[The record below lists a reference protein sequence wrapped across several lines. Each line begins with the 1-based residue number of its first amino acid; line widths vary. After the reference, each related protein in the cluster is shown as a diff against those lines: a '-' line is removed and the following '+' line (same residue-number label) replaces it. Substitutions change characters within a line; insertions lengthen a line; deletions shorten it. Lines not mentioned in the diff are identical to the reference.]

1 MAAPDQIA
9 AELLQHLG
17 GADNV
22 VGVEHCMTRMRI
34 APRDRDRID
43 EAAIRATDGVLGIVD
58 DDTFQIVLGPG
69 AVTRITAAFRTR
81 LAEAGGATG
90 SDAEALA
97 SRGADI
103 KASQKRRNDTPFKNL
118 IRKVANIFVPLIP
131 ALIGA
136 GIVAAVRG
144 LIVNWDAVG
153 AAPEW
158 VAGLIPA
165 LTAIGSA
172 FFAYLAIFAGI
183 NAAKEFGG
191 TPAIGGAVAAIIVF
205 PGIADVTYSLPV
217 VGEITLAPGQGGVI
231 GAIFAAVLASWI
243 ERGLRG
249 RVPDA
254 IDILVTPTLALLGSG
269 LATIFAFMPLAG
281 AIATG
286 IGSGAVWLL
295 QVSGVLAG
303 LVLGGLFLPLVMLGL
318 HQALIPIHATLI
330 EQLGFTPLLTILAMA
345 GAGQVGAAIAIWI
358 RLRRN
363 ASLRRAIK
371 GALPVGVLGVG
382 EPLIY
387 AVTLPLGRPFLT
399 ACLGG
404 AVGGAVAGAFNQFV
418 APWGA
423 TAIGPSGLAL
433 LPLLQ
438 SDAGQ
443 GYALLA
449 YVVGLLAGYVAGF
462 AITMLFGF
470 PKALLAEHG
479 GLDADDDAEAA
490 VDGAIAPTAAT
501 PGTRIAVAA
510 PAEGRIIGLDD
521 VPDAAFSQRA
531 LGDGFAVDPTSG
543 RFVSPVAG
551 TLTAIFPTGH
561 AFGVTTP
568 DGLELLVHIGLGTVA
583 LEGEG
588 FTVLRAEG
596 DVVEAG
602 DAIVEVDLDAVRGR
616 VPSLVSPVVVLNGD
630 AWPIVDRGGDAP
642 ITVAAAAPA
651 TTASDA

>member
-1 MAAPDQIA
+1 MAAPDRQIA
-9 AELLQHLG
+9 AQLLQHLG

-22 VGVEHCMTRMRI
+22 ADVEQCMTRMRVT
-34 APRDRDRID
+34 PRDRDRID
-43 EAAIRATDGVLGIVD
+43 EAAVTATDGVLGVVD
-58 DDTFQIVLGPG
+58 DETYQVVLGPG
-69 AVTRITAAFRTR
+69 AVTRITTAFRAL
-81 LAEAGGATG
+81 LAEQGAG
-90 SDAEALA
+90 AEALA
-97 SRGADI
+97 ARGADI
-103 KASQKRRNDTPFKNL
+103 KAAQQRRNDTPFKNV

-205 PGIADVTYSLPV
+205 PGIADVSYTLPF
-217 VGEITLAPGQGGVI
+217 VGDITLAPGQGGVI

-249 RVPDA
+249 RIPDA

-286 IGSGAVWLL
+286 IGSGAVQLL
-295 QVSGVLAG
+295 QVSGILAG
-303 LVLGGLFLPLVMLGL
+303 FVLGGLFLPLVMLGL

-404 AVGGAVAGAFNQFV
+404 AVGGAVAGAFNQLV

-433 LPLLQ
+433 LPLLE

-443 GYALLA
+443 GYAILA
-449 YVVGLLAGYVAGF
+449 YVVGLVAGYVGGF
-462 AITMLFGF
+462 VITMLFGF

-479 GLDADDDAEAA
+479 GADAEETPAA
-490 VDGAIAPTAAT
+490 DAVAAT
-501 PGTRIAVAA
+501 PGTRLAIAA
-510 PAEGRIIGLDD
+510 PAEGRIVSLDD
-521 VPDAAFSQRA
+521 VPDAAFAERT

-543 RFVSPVAG
+543 RFTSPVAG
-551 TLTAIFPTGH
+551 TITAMFPTGH

-568 DGLELLVHIGLGTVA
+568 EGLEVLVHVGLGTVA
-583 LEGEG
+583 LDGEG

-596 DVVEAG
+596 DVVAAG
-602 DAIVEVDLDAVRGR
+602 EPVVDVDLDAVRDR
-616 VPSLVSPVVVLNGD
+616 VRSLVSPVVVLNGA
-630 AWPIVDRGGDAP
+630 AWTIVERDGDAP
-642 ITVAAAAPA
+642 VVVAATA
-651 TTASDA
+651 TADA

>member
-1 MAAPDQIA
+1 MAASDQIA
-9 AELLQHLG
+9 AQLLQHLG

-22 VGVEHCMTRMRI
+22 VGVEQCMTRMRV

-43 EAAIRATDGVLGIVD
+43 EAAIRATDGVLGVVD

-69 AVTRITAAFRTR
+69 AVTRITTAFRAR
-81 LAEAGGATG
+81 LADAGGAQG
-90 SDAEALA
+90 ADAEALA
-97 SRGADI
+97 ARGADI
-103 KASQKRRNDTPFKNL
+103 KASQQRRNDTPFKNL

-205 PGIADVTYSLPV
+205 PGIADVTYALPF

-254 IDILVTPTLALLGSG
+254 VDILVTPTLALLGSG

-286 IGSGAVWLL
+286 IGDGAVWLL

-303 LVLGGLFLPLVMLGL
+303 FVLGGLFLPLVMLGL

-404 AVGGAVAGAFNQFV
+404 AFGGAVAGAFNQFV

-438 SDAGQ
+438 SDEGQ
-443 GYALLA
+443 GYAILA
-449 YVVGLLAGYVAGF
+449 YVVGLVVGYVAGF
-462 AITMLFGF
+462 AITMAFGF

-479 GLDADDDAEAA
+479 GAAEADADAA
-490 VDGAIAPTAAT
+490 AAPVAAT
-501 PGTRIAVAA
+501 PGTRIAIQT
-510 PAEGRIIGLDD
+510 PAEGRIVSLDD
-521 VPDAAFSQRA
+521 VPDAAFRERT

-543 RFVSPVAG
+543 RFASPVAG
-551 TLTAIFPTGH
+551 TITAIFPTGH
-561 AFGVTTP
+561 AFGVTTAE
-568 DGLELLVHIGLGTVA
+568 GLEVLVHVGLGTVA
-583 LEGEG
+583 LDGEG

-602 DAIVEVDLDAVRGR
+602 DAIVDVDLDAVRDR
-616 VPSLVSPVVVLNGD
+616 VPSLVSPVVVLNGG
-630 AWPIVDRGGDAP
+630 AWAIVERDGDAP
-642 ITVAAAAPA
+642 VVVAA
-651 TTASDA
+651 TETADA

>member
-1 MAAPDQIA
+1 MAAPEKIA

-22 VGVEHCMTRMRI
+22 VGVEQCMTRMRV

-43 EAAIRATDGVLGIVD
+43 EAAVKATDGVLGVVD
-58 DDTFQIVLGPG
+58 DETFQIVLGPG
-69 AVTRITAAFRTR
+69 AVTRITTAFRAQ
-81 LAEAGGATG
+81 LADAGVDASDEAA
-90 SDAEALA
+90 ALA
-97 SRGADI
+97 ARGADM
-103 KASQKRRNDTPFKNL
+103 KAAQKRRNDTPFKNL
-118 IRKVANIFVPLIP
+118 IRTIANIFVPLIP

-144 LIVNWDAVG
+144 LLVNWDAVG
-153 AAPEW
+153 AAPGW

-205 PGIADVTYSLPV
+205 PGIADVSYALPV

-249 RVPDA
+249 RIPDA
-254 IDILVTPTLALLGSG
+254 IDILVTPTLALLGAG

-286 IGSGAVWLL
+286 IGEGAVWLL

-303 LVLGGLFLPLVMLGL
+303 FVLGGLFLPLVMLGL

-371 GALPVGVLGVG
+371 GALPVGILGVG

-404 AVGGAVAGAFNQFV
+404 AVGGAVAGAFNQLV

-423 TAIGPSGLAL
+423 TAIGPSGWAL

-443 GYALLA
+443 GYAILA
-449 YVVGLLAGYVAGF
+449 YVVGLLAGYVGGF
-462 AITMLFGF
+462 VITMLFGF
-470 PKALLAEHG
+470 PRSLLAEHG
-479 GLDADDDAEAA
+479 GDASDASAGDAPAA
-490 VDGAIAPTAAT
+490 PVAAA
-501 PGTRIAVAA
+501 PGTRIRIAA
-510 PAEGRIIGLDD
+510 PAEGRVLSLDD
-521 VPDAAFSQRA
+521 VPDAAFRERT
-531 LGDGFAVDPTSG
+531 LGDGFAIDPTSG
-543 RFVSPVAG
+543 RFASPVAG
-551 TLTAIFPTGH
+551 TITALFPTGH
-561 AFGVTTP
+561 AFGVTTA
-568 DGLELLVHIGLGTVA
+568 DGLEVLVHIGLGTVA

-602 DAIVEVDLDAVRGR
+602 DAIVDVDLDAVRDR

-630 AWPIVDRGGDAP
+630 AWSIVDRDGDAP
-642 ITVAAAAPA
+642 VTVAATA
-651 TTASDA
+651 TAGA

>member
-9 AELLQHLG
+9 AQLLQHLG
-17 GADNV
+17 GAENV
-22 VGVEHCMTRMRI
+22 AGVEQCMTRMRVT
-34 APRDRDRID
+34 PVDRARID
-43 EAAIRATDGVLGIVD
+43 ESAVRGTDGVLGIVD
-58 DDTFQIVLGPG
+58 DETFQIVLGPG
-69 AVTRITAAFRTR
+69 AVTRITTAFRAR
-81 LAEAGGATG
+81 LSAGG
-90 SDAEALA
+90 SDAQALA
-97 SRGADI
+97 ARGADI
-103 KASQKRRNDTPFKNL
+103 KAAQRRRNDTPFKNL
-118 IRKVANIFVPLIP
+118 IRKIANIFVPLIP

-144 LIVNWDAVG
+144 LLVNWDAVG
-153 AAPEW
+153 AAPAW

-191 TPAIGGAVAAIIVF
+191 TPALGGAVAAIIVF
-205 PGIADVTYSLPV
+205 PGIADVTYALPV

-249 RVPDA
+249 RIPDA

-295 QVSGVLAG
+295 QVSGILAG
-303 LVLGGLFLPLVMLGL
+303 FVLGGLFLPLVMLGL

-404 AVGGAVAGAFNQFV
+404 AVGGAVAGAFNQLV

-423 TAIGPSGLAL
+423 TAIGPSGWAL

-443 GYALLA
+443 GYAILA
-449 YVVGLLAGYVAGF
+449 YAIGLLAGYVGGF
-462 AITMLFGF
+462 VITMLFGF

-479 GLDADDDAEAA
+479 GAVDADAESAA
-490 VDGAIAPTAAT
+490 ATPSTSPT
-501 PGTRIAVAA
+501 PGTRIAIAA
-510 PAEGRIIGLDD
+510 PAEGRILSLDD
-521 VPDAAFSQRA
+521 VPDAAFRERT

-543 RFVSPVAG
+543 RFASPVAG
-551 TLTAIFPTGH
+551 TITALFPTGH

-568 DGLELLVHIGLGTVA
+568 EGLEVLVHVGLGTVA
-583 LEGEG
+583 LGGEG

-602 DAIVEVDLDAVRGR
+602 DAVVDVDLDAIRDR
-616 VPSLVSPVVVLNGD
+616 VPSLVSPVVVLNGGAWAIVERD
-630 AWPIVDRGGDAP
+630 AEAP
-642 ITVAAAAPA
+642 VVVAASAAA
-651 TTASDA
+651 DA

>member
-9 AELLQHLG
+9 AQLLQHLG

-22 VGVEHCMTRMRI
+22 AGVEQCMTRMRVT
-34 APRDRDRID
+34 PRDRDRID
-43 EAAIRATDGVLGIVD
+43 EAAVKATDGVLGVVD
-58 DDTFQIVLGPG
+58 DETYQVVLGPG
-69 AVTRITAAFRTR
+69 AVTRITTAFRAL
-81 LAEAGGATG
+81 LAEQGT
-90 SDAEALA
+90 DAEALA
-97 SRGADI
+97 ARGADI
-103 KASQKRRNDTPFKNL
+103 KATQRRRNDTPFKNL

-205 PGIADVTYSLPV
+205 PGIADVSYTLPV
-217 VGEITLAPGQGGVI
+217 VGDITLAPGQGGVI

-249 RVPDA
+249 RIPDA

-286 IGSGAVWLL
+286 IGDGAVWLL

-303 LVLGGLFLPLVMLGL
+303 FVLGGLFLPLVMLGL

-404 AVGGAVAGAFNQFV
+404 AFGGAVAGAFNQFV

-438 SDAGQ
+438 SDEGQ
-443 GYALLA
+443 GYAILA
-449 YVVGLLAGYVAGF
+449 YVVGLVVGYVAGF
-462 AITMLFGF
+462 AITMAFGF

-479 GLDADDDAEAA
+479 GAVETDADAAPAVAPVAA
-490 VDGAIAPTAAT
+490 V
-501 PGTRIAVAA
+501 PGTRIAIAA
-510 PAEGRIIGLDD
+510 PAEGRIVSLDD
-521 VPDAAFSQRA
+521 VPDAAFRERT

-543 RFVSPVAG
+543 RFASPVAG
-551 TLTAIFPTGH
+551 TITAIFPTGH

-568 DGLELLVHIGLGTVA
+568 EGLEVLVHVGLGTVA
-583 LEGEG
+583 LDGEG

-596 DVVEAG
+596 DVVAAG
-602 DAIVEVDLDAVRGR
+602 DAIVDVDLDAVRDR
-616 VPSLVSPVVVLNGD
+616 VPSLVSPVVVLNGA
-630 AWPIVDRGGDAP
+630 AWSIVERDGDAP
-642 ITVAAAAPA
+642 VVVAATATAAA
-651 TTASDA
+651 DA